1 MLFFKKK
8 SKIDENIIKA
18 IYQKFRIRRYIQL
31 FIGVFILAIGYNLFL
46 SPNEIVSGGVAGL
59 SIITEHLFNLDPST
73 FIYITSSILLIVSFF
88 ALGKEK
94 TIGSIVGSLVFPLFV
109 SLTENITAYI
119 HIQNQELLLVSIFGG
134 VLYGFGAGLIF
145 KAGFTSGGT
154 DIVNQIVS
162 KYLHVSMGTAMLMS
176 DGLIVLLGGFVFG
189 INKLMYALV
198 VIYITGILTDKVL
211 LGISESKAFYIITD
225 KEDEVKDY
233 ILNYLNHGVTI
244 FDTRGGYTKE
254 KQKMLMCV
262 VPTKEYFKLKEG
274 IHEIDKDSFFVVT
287 DAYEVSGGE

>member
-1 MLFFKKK
+1 ML
-8 SKIDENIIKA
+8 II
-18 IYQKFRIRRYIQL
+18 
-31 FIGVFILAIGYNLFL
+31 
-46 SPNEIVSGGVAGL
+46 
-59 SIITEHLFNLDPST
+59 
-73 FIYITSSILLIVSFF
+73 SFF
-88 ALGKEK
+88 LLGKEK

-119 HIQNQELLLVSIFGG
+119 HIANQETLLISIFGG

-254 KQKMLMCV
+254 RQKMLMCV